1 MKRPKL
7 FPRTGW
13 LRRKLEA
20 ALLRSIARRLKAR
33 NVTRSGVISRRDNN
47 DTWYMADRLESIA
60 DRVSSGY
67 DQVAP

>member
-7 FPRTGW
+7 IPHTGW

-20 ALLRSIARRLKAR
+20 ALLRRIARMLKAR
-33 NVTRSGVISRRDNN
+33 NVTRSGVISRSDNN

-60 DRVSSGY
+60 DRVASNY
-67 DQVAP
+67 DKVMP

>member
-7 FPRTGW
+7 IPHTGW
-13 LRRKLEA
+13 FRRKMEA
-20 ALLRSIARRLKAR
+20 ALLRLIAWLLKAR
-33 NVTRSGVISRRDNN
+33 NVHRSGVISRRDNN

-60 DRVSSGY
+60 DRVSKGY